1 MTMTRETGRGG
12 VRRRRAVTAL
22 AGAAAM
28 VASSIVT
35 FSTASAEETGIVEY
49 GPVPSSIPVGGVC
62 EVEFDHNGKLWVE
75 QYLSSQIARYDIQ
88 NDEFTNFNTPQPLE
102 VPGGMDIDDEG
113 NMWLPGVVSN
123 SLIKLDTSDGSMEHI
138 KLPWANALNTEKFEL
153 PLNAG
158 LGLSNDVAWGADDA
172 VWFTLGGLN
181 SMGRYDPATGEFS
194 KYKMPGEILGQAQ
207 ALFGIIKPG
216 PGRTVIMSAGQVNK
230 VYMMNVDTKKVKT
243 YTMPTPNSFPIGI
256 RSDSKGNIWVSEGL
270 GMKIVKI
277 DPDTDEITEYPI
289 YGVGGILNS
298 VIDGLAQ
305 GTVGNPLPMPG
316 PIAEG
321 SDGNIYFAVSFPL
334 ATSLGNQ
341 IARFDPETHEVKTWH
356 TPSSGSYPCDINM
369 HQPGTLWTGLLLPNK
384 IAKLEYAN
392 A

>member
-1 MTMTRETGRGG
+1 M
-12 VRRRRAVTAL
+12 A
-22 AGAAAM
+22 
-28 VASSIVT
+28 ASSLAT
-35 FSTASAEETGIVEY
+35 FSMASAEETKIVEY
-49 GPVPSSIPVGGVC
+49 GPVPSSVPVGGVC

-75 QYLSSQIARYDIQ
+75 QYVSSQVARYDIG
-88 NDEFTNFNTPQPLE
+88 TNKFENFDTPQPLS
-102 VPGGMDIDDEG
+102 VPGGMDIDDDG
-113 NMWLPGVVSN
+113 YMWLPGVVSN
-123 SLIKLDTSDGSMEHI
+123 SLIRIDTRDGSMKQI
-138 KLPWANALNTEKFEL
+138 PLPWANALNTEQFKL

-158 LGLSNDVAWGADDA
+158 LGLSNDAAWGADKA

-207 ALFGIIKPG
+207 SLFGIIKPG

-230 VYMMNVDTKKVKT
+230 VYVMNVDTKQVKT
-243 YTMPTPNSFPIGI
+243 YTMPTPASFPVGI

-277 DPDTDEITEYPI
+277 NPATDKITEYPI
-289 YGVGGILNS
+289 YGVDGILTSLIN
-298 VIDGLAQ
+298 GLAQ

-321 SDGNIYFAVSFPL
+321 SDGKIYFAVSFPL

-341 IARFDPETHEVKTWH
+341 IAQFDPVTHEVKLWH
-356 TPSSGSYPCDINM
+356 TPSSGSYPCDINVQ
-369 HQPGTLWTGLLLPNK
+369 QPGTLWTGLLLPNT
-384 IAKLEYAN
+384 IAKLDYA
-392 A
+392 